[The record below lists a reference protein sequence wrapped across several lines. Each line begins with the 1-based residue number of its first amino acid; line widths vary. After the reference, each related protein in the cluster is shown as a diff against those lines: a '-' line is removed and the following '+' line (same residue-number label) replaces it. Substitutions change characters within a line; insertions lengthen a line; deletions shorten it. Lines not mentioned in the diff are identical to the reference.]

1 MKVIYRYDS
10 DTKIFQSCDTAADD
24 YSLSANE
31 TLVGP
36 EPGTYQPMKFDG
48 EKWVGTSKE
57 DWIDNQM
64 QLDNITDQQKF
75 NANILLQLAALR
87 SKNGSN

>member
-1 MKVIYRYDS
+1 
-10 DTKIFQSCDTAADD
+10 
-24 YSLSANE
+24 
-31 TLVGP
+31 
-36 EPGTYQPMKFDG
+36 MKFDG